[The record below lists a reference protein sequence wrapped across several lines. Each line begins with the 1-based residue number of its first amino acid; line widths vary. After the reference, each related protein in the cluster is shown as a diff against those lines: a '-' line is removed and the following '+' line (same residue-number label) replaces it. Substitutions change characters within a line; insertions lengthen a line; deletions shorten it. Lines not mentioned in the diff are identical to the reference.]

1 MTQFLSGLFR
11 IFSDRAPKP
20 QRELHDIRG
29 FQVLVENTRPDVETD
44 AVLERLDDALSLIER
59 YQPHRYNHLK
69 GDLAQIWIARFPC
82 RGAYFPQN
90 QTCLTELTFLAR
102 RDISA
107 AVVASSILH
116 EGVHARV
123 DRFRHRFGA
132 TTHPDHAR
140 EERICRK
147 AELSFGRALPPELGA
162 PVTERALQTLSLDD
176 DDVAPTIDWQVAQAR
191 QELADRDAPPATTAR
206 RP

>member
-1 MTQFLSGLFR
+1 MTQFLAGLLR
-11 IFSDRAPKP
+11 IFSDGTPKP
-20 QRELHDIRG
+20 ERKVHDIRG
-29 FQVLVENTRPDVETD
+29 FQVIVENTRPDIESS

-59 YQPHRYNHLK
+59 YQPHRYRHLK
-69 GDLAQIWIARFPC
+69 RDLAQIWIARFPC

-90 QTCLTELTFLAR
+90 RTCLTELTFLAR

-123 DRFRHRFGA
+123 DGFRRRFGTTTYA
-132 TTHPDHAR
+132 TDPAR
-140 EERICRK
+140 EERLCRK
-147 AELSFGRALPPELGA
+147 AEVAFGQSLPSDLGA

-176 DDVAPTIDWQVAQAR
+176 EAVAPTIDWEVARAR
-191 QELADRDAPPATTAR
+191 QDIADRDIR
-206 RP
+206 

>member
-1 MTQFLSGLFR
+1 MSRFLSGLLR
-11 IFSDRAPKP
+11 IFADRKPKE
-20 QRELHDIRG
+20 QRELRNVRA
-29 FQVLVENTRPDVETD
+29 FQVLVENTRPDIQTD

-69 GDLAQIWIARFPC
+69 ADLAQIWIARFPC
-82 RGAYFPQN
+82 RGAYFPQI

-132 TTHPDHAR
+132 TTHSDHAR
-140 EERICRK
+140 EERLCRK

-162 PVTERALQTLSLDD
+162 PVVERALQTLTLDD
-176 DDVAPTIDWQVAQAR
+176 EDVAPTIDWQVAQAR
-191 QELADRDAPPATTAR
+191 QDLADRDAKQALRTT
-206 RP
+206 